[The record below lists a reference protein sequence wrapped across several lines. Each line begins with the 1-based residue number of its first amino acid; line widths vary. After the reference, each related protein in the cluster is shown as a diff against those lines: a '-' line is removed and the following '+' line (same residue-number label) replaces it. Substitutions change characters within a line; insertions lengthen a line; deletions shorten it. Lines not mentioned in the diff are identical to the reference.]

1 MKVTEGLGGPAKM
14 TTVEKIDQFTS
25 TVFEATFAK
34 LSSGDWG
41 LRVDVTNLDVE
52 FNLNDREILM
62 TRDVIVRKQNGDAKL
77 TMIGKI
83 IWVGEDKYNEG
94 KKIALCTI
102 FNPSTDLSNLP
113 SSMR

>member
-1 MKVTEGLGGPAKM
+1 M
-14 TTVEKIDQFTS
+14 TVEKIDTFTS

-41 LRVDVTNLDVE
+41 LRVDVTSLDSE
-52 FNLNDREILM
+52 IDLSDREVLM
-62 TRDVIVRKQNGDAKL
+62 TRDVIVRKANGDAKR

-83 IWVGEDKYNEG
+83 VWVGEDKYTAG

-102 FNPSTDLSNLP
+102 FNVHTDLSNLP